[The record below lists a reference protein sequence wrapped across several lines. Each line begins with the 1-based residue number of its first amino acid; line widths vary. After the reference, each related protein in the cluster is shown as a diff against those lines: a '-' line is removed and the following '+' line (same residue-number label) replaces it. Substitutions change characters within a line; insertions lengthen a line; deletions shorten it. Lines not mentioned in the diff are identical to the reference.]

1 MRSAHWLVA
10 AAIVAAAITAPCRA
24 TPFFFSTG
32 NPDGLLASTSR
43 PGVVETESADD
54 FVTTATTLLTS
65 ATFIGLLT
73 GDATTADISQVVVEI
88 YRVFPNDSDVG
99 RTSGPPTFSTTQ
111 VPTRVNSPS
120 DVALDD
126 RDSAAGTL
134 SFQCTLLAD
143 SFTAANSVVNGI
155 NAKPNQTTQGEGPVT
170 GKEVECTVTFATPF
184 TLPPDHYFFVPQVA
198 LTGFN
203 NFLWLSAP
211 RPIVPPGTPFPV
223 GFTDLQSW
231 IRNGALDPDWLRIG
245 TDVIGA
251 GTFNASFSLTGNS
264 IPEPATLALLGIGLA
279 GIGFAR
285 RKKLH

>member
-1 MRSAHWLVA
+1 
-10 AAIVAAAITAPCRA
+10 
-24 TPFFFSTG
+24 
-32 NPDGLLASTSR
+32 
-43 PGVVETESADD
+43 
-54 FVTTATTLLTS
+54 
-65 ATFIGLLT
+65 
-73 GDATTADISQVVVEI
+73 
-88 YRVFPNDSDVG
+88 
-99 RTSGPPTFSTTQ
+99 
-111 VPTRVNSPS
+111 
-120 DVALDD
+120 VALDD

-184 TLPPDHYFFVPQVA
+184 TLLPDHYFFVPQVA
-198 LTGFN
+198 LTGLN

-251 GTFNASFSLTGNS
+251 GAFNASFSLTGNS
-264 IPEPATLALLGIGLA
+264 IPEPATLALLAIGLA
-279 GIGFAR
+279 GMGLAW
-285 RKKLH
+285 RKKVH